1 MILIPFALLLILTS
15 TVEVL
20 PSSLIP
26 PCPRGWSQY
35 LDSCYHVENR
45 TMSLPKA
52 EKQCAAKGATLFVA
66 NSLEEFNNITR
77 LAPRNL
83 LSWIGLAQF
92 DERTSPIWQTT
103 SGIEPSSLKWL
114 VTPFSS
120 VANGWSAA
128 SRCAAHY
135 NSDVETARY
144 TYFYPCESLF
154 SSICENNFT
163 FNSALAHQFNQ
174 L

>member
-103 SGIEPSSLKWL
+103 SGIEPSSL
-114 VTPFSS
+114 
-120 VANGWSAA
+120 
-128 SRCAAHY
+128 
-135 NSDVETARY
+135 
-144 TYFYPCESLF
+144 
-154 SSICENNFT
+154 
-163 FNSALAHQFNQ
+163 
-174 L
+174 